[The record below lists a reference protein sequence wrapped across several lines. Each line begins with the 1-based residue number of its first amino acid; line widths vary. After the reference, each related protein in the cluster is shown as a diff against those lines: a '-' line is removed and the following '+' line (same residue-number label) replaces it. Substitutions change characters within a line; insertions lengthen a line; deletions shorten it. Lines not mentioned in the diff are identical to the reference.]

1 MTTPL
6 EIALIGCGRRA
17 QRVYFQVLPALAEWA
32 RVVAVCDPVPGNR
45 DAAAA
50 HFGAPAF
57 GSLRA
62 LLRAKPMVAALVATP
77 PSSHH
82 AVSCLLSA
90 HGVHHLVE
98 TPMCDTLQQ
107 ARDMTAQAERH
118 GVMFRVAEQFWRDP
132 IDLLARQLTVAG
144 AIGDVGRITHF
155 QAHLGYHNNSRHQ
168 MMAGGA
174 PVAVNAVERRMA
186 TVHYINT
193 ERHHRDETFRNRS
206 FHFADGLLIT
216 DLAGNIKG
224 ALGRYDR
231 PGLMEI
237 DGSHGAIVQEAV
249 GHWTG
254 RAEVRLVPGQR
265 LLDGSGG
272 YSDGHPVLYR
282 YRDADGNIEERAVHG
297 RADDLVYLGA
307 HAELPQGRFEV
318 DNEFASHG
326 VATPGQAAFAGV
338 VRDFAELIEA
348 RAARQGSRGSGF
360 ANLVHEGHPDPFTP
374 AMAVMSLTMELAAA
388 LSARRDGARVELS
401 DPGIIPLDAERQA
414 ALRVQFG
421 FDPLDIETVA
431 GYAFPSRDVHA
442 CSRARRILRRLNSGN
457 R

>member
-6 EIALIGCGRRA
+6 DIALIGCGRRA
-17 QRVYFQVLPALAEWA
+17 QQTYFQVLPALAEGV

-45 DAAAA
+45 TVAAA

-57 GSLRA
+57 DSLRA
-62 LLRAKPMVAALVATP
+62 LLRAKPMAAALVATP

-98 TPMCDTLQQ
+98 TPMCDTLAQ
-107 ARDMTAQAERH
+107 AHAMVAQAERH
-118 GVMFRVAEQFWRDP
+118 GVVFRVAEQFWRDP
-132 IDLLARQLTVAG
+132 IDLLARQLIQAG
-144 AIGDVGRITHF
+144 VIGAVHRITHF

-168 MMAGGA
+168 MMVGA
-174 PVAVNAVERRMA
+174 APLAVNAVEQGMP

-206 FHFADGLLIT
+206 FHFPNGVLVT

-237 DGSHGAIVQEAV
+237 DGTHGAIVQEAV
-249 GHWTG
+249 GHWSG
-254 RAEVRLVPGQR
+254 RAEVRIVPEPR
-265 LLDGSGG
+265 LTDGSGG
-272 YSDGHPVLYR
+272 YSESHPILYR
-282 YRDADGNIEERAVHG
+282 YRDADGEIEERALFE
-297 RADDLVYLGA
+297 RADELVYLGA
-307 HAELPQGRFEV
+307 HVELPQGRFEV
-318 DNEFASHG
+318 ENEFAPRG

-348 RAARQGSRGSGF
+348 RAARHDCMDAGGSATQGAVAEGSHGSGF
-360 ANLVHEGHPDPFTP
+360 ANLVHAGRPGPFTP

-401 DPGIIPLDAERQA
+401 DPGIALLDAERQA

-431 GYAFPSRDVHA
+431 YYAFPKP
-442 CSRARRILRRLNSGN
+442 
-457 R
+457 